1 MTNIYAIWD
10 AGNVN
15 RWHANKYPQ
24 LRNSNDTVH
33 AHSARV
39 GLLME
44 VLFPEYNPEY
54 NPENAL
60 YHDLPEKALGDIP
73 YGAPKGQE
81 YAEAEQAWF
90 EEHDLYFHESY
101 QLKFCD
107 RLDAI
112 LWALQHVPNLLR
124 DPEWDEAYEALVKQS
139 GDLGVFAEFSQIM
152 DEAQNR
158 AFTTSTT

>member
-10 AGNVN
+10 AGNVS

-24 LRNSNDTVH
+24 LRNSNDTVA

-44 VLFPEYNPEY
+44 FLFDLSPSY
-54 NPENAL
+54 AL
-60 YHDLPEKALGDIP
+60 SHDLPEKAIGDIP
-73 YGAPKGQE
+73 YGAPKGKK
-81 YAEAEQAWF
+81 YKAAEAKWF
-90 EEHDLYFHESY
+90 DDHDMLHVETD

-124 DPEWDEAYEALVKQS
+124 DPEWDLAYEELVKQS

-152 DEAQNR
+152 NEAQKI
-158 AFTTSTT
+158 AFVTSTT